1 MNKRMKISIW
11 ASSGPLNILQDSLK
25 NCLNSIHFFE
35 VVDSDNKKTDIIY
48 WVGGQGPSIKKYFL
62 FWIKKNPII
71 INHWIGTDVLVKME
85 KKHHPGINSIPDFI
99 LDSIIWWKNTRG
111 GLINLAVAPW
121 LIDELATLPLHA
133 TYLPITTIDEHTLG
147 PVDPRH
153 VKDIDF
159 LSYVQVRRFDFYGG
173 DKIVTLANRWKNHT
187 FLLILGDVTEIP
199 PGFRET
205 IPKNV
210 TILPRVQRNAMPE
223 LYQRS
228 KFFIRYTQHDG
239 LSLSVLEALY
249 FNLEVLWTYDFP
261 CTRKIETLEKLS
273 DSIPSLIDNWQPNAK
288 GYAYVIEHFSIE
300 KWREDFLAIIRRK
313 LHQS

>member
-25 NCLNSIHFFE
+25 NCLNSIPFFE
-35 VVDSDNKKTDIIY
+35 VVDSDNKQTDIIY

-71 INHWIGTDVLVKME
+71 INHWIGTDVLVKMG
-85 KKHHPGINSIPDFI
+85 KKQHSGINSIPDFI
-99 LDSIIWWKNTRG
+99 LDSIIQWKTKRG

-121 LIDELATLPLHA
+121 LVDELATLPLRA
-133 TYLPITTIDEHTLG
+133 TYLPITTIDEHALG
-147 PVDPRH
+147 PVKPRH
-153 VKDIDF
+153 SKDIDF

-173 DKIVTLANRWKNHT
+173 DKIVELASRWKEHT

-199 PGFRET
+199 PGFKET

-210 TILPRVQRNAMPE
+210 TILPRVERNAMPE

-273 DSIPSLIDNWQPNAK
+273 DSIPSLIDRWQPNAR
-288 GYAYVIEHFSIE
+288 GHAYVIEHFSTE
-300 KWREDFLAIIRRK
+300 KWREDFLAIIQRK
-313 LHQS
+313 LHQN

>member
-1 MNKRMKISIW
+1 MINRMKISIW

-25 NCLNSIHFFE
+25 NCLNSIPIFE
-35 VVDSDNKKTDIIY
+35 VVDTDNIQPDIIY

-62 FWIKKNPII
+62 FWIKKNPLI
-71 INHWIGTDVLVKME
+71 INHWIGTDVLVKM
-85 KKHHPGINSIPDFI
+85 KKQQHPGINSIPDFI
-99 LDSIIWWKNTRG
+99 LDSIIRWKMKRG

-121 LIDELATLPLHA
+121 LVDELATLPLHA
-133 TYLPITTIDEHTLG
+133 TYLPITTIDQSNLG
-147 PVDPRH
+147 PADIQHP
-153 VKDIDF
+153 KDIDF

-173 DKIVTLANRWKNHT
+173 DKIVELASRWKNYS

-199 PGFRET
+199 PGFGKN

-210 TILPRVQRNAMPE
+210 TISPRVERDKMPE

-261 CTRKIETLEKLS
+261 CTHKIENLEKLS
-273 DSIPSLIDNWQPNAK
+273 DSIPTLIDRWQPNDR
-288 GYAYVIEHFSIE
+288 GHAYVIEHFSLE
-300 KWREDFLAIIRRK
+300 KWREDFLAIIQK
-313 LHQS
+313 NLHQS